1 MNSWDVIPIKASC
14 VGSINYAFQTWEI
27 HLIKSFETSF
37 DWSLRQKKRSENGK
51 RMMKKFL
58 SLTSSYMK
66 KSFFSS
72 TSLPEKNTES
82 KRKNKRRFWNCSCSK
97 LLFGP
102 SHIITQKKNFV
113 MSSYLTYNEAIL
125 FIVIVWL
132 VVVAAKKACMWM
144 WMRAIVNNKNRFE
157 HSLSELNH
165 RLHDRAIHKRLTLFI
180 PITIWSGC
188 PTLL

>member
-37 DWSLRQKKRSENGK
+37 DWSLRQKKSENGK

-66 KSFFSS
+66 NHFSR
-72 TSLPEKNTES
+72 LLLCPKNTES
-82 KRKNKRRFWNCSCSK
+82 KRKNKGDSEIVLVRSCCSGRLI
-97 LLFGP
+97 LLLK
-102 SHIITQKKNFV
+102 KKNFV